1 MDNRCL
7 LKKIVT
13 GSVVALSVFAAGHFT
28 SPAEAAPA
36 PSIIVNGSKIETDV
50 PPVIQNGR
58 TLVPIRFVSSALGA
72 SVEWT
77 QANQTATVQLG
88 QNNLAFPYGRQ
99 VYYLNGQAKGIDVN
113 IQLIN
118 NRIMIPLRVAGESL
132 GQNIWWDNAT
142 RTVTVTS
149 PTPAPPEAAAQ
160 EAKTPAGSGVSGVVT
175 VTHAPGL
182 IFKEASTNSEVLA
195 QADKDVRYDAVDKV
209 GEFYQI
215 VLPDGQKAWISE
227 ILVQFEAYGKPQPSS
242 PSTPSTPTPPNPTQ
256 STSAASSAYLEVTGS
271 VVNIRSGSSTDY
283 PVIDTVKQG
292 DVLTRLSSASGWHQV
307 QLANGKKGWIT
318 GAYVKGTT
326 SRPQTPAAAPSS
338 APAQSTGQN
347 QKDPITVKRVT
358 PGLGQYEVT
367 FKVGQGQV
375 DVLKNNGN
383 QLKVAIRGVSA
394 NPQITNPV
402 AGKAPFQS
410 FQQTTGSNNEVII
423 ATTVESGGYFRLD
436 RRGDEFSIMAVRKHK
451 NGQLGLVGKTI
462 VVSPGHGEYTSGTR
476 VDPGAIGSVL
486 GLSEVAFNTPVALK
500 LKQKLEAAGAKVIMI
515 REKAPVR
522 ISLAGRAMVAND
534 NNADAYVEIHGDAA
548 PGNPNAVGIGVYIY
562 DGNLRL
568 TSAAQKDMRQEF
580 AKIMQTS
587 MNAATGTRTYTRT
600 GNFAVLRENE
610 VPSVLIECGF
620 LTTAFDEARL
630 ATDSYQNQLAQG
642 MYDGLVK
649 YFSY

>member
-7 LKKIVT
+7 FKKIVT
-13 GSVVALSVFAAGHFT
+13 GSVVALAVFAAGHF
-28 SPAEAAPA
+28 SPPAEAAPA
-36 PSIIVNGSKIETDV
+36 PSIIVNGNKIETDV
-50 PPVIQNGR
+50 PPIIQNGR
-58 TLVPIRFVSSALGA
+58 TLVPIRFISSALGA

-88 QNNLAFPYGRQ
+88 QNTLAFPYGQQ

-118 NRIMIPLRVAGESL
+118 DRIMIPLRAAGESL
-132 GQNIWWDNAT
+132 GQNVLWDDAT

-149 PTPAPPEAAAQ
+149 PAIAPTEQASV
-160 EAKTPAGSGVSGVVT
+160 PAGSRVNGVVT

-182 IFKEASTNSEVLA
+182 VFKEASSNSAVLA
-195 QADKDVRYDAVDKV
+195 RAEKDVRYDTVDKV

-227 ILVQFEAYGKPQPSS
+227 ILVKFEAYGKPQASS
-242 PSTPSTPTPPNPTQ
+242 PTTPSTPASPTQ
-256 STSAASSAYLEVTGS
+256 SATATSSAYLEVTGS
-271 VVNIRSGSSTDY
+271 VVNIRSGPSTDY
-283 PVIDTVKQG
+283 PVIDAVKQG

-307 QLANGKKGWIT
+307 QLASGKKGWII
-318 GAYVKGTT
+318 GQYVKARTE
-326 SRPQTPAAAPSS
+326 RPQAPPATPS
-338 APAQSTGQN
+338 APTQSSEETP
-347 QKDPITVKRVT
+347 KAPLTVKRVT

-367 FKVGQGQV
+367 FKVGSGQV
-375 DVLKNNGN
+375 DVIKNTGN
-383 QLKVAIRGVSA
+383 QLTLAIRGVAA

-410 FQQTTGSNNEVII
+410 FQLSTGRNNEVLIN
-423 ATTVESGGYFRLD
+423 TTVESGGYFRLD
-436 RRGDEFSIMAVRKHK
+436 RRGDEFSIMAVQKHK
-451 NGQLGLVGKTI
+451 NGQLGLAGKTI
-462 VVSPGHGEYTSGTR
+462 VISPGHGEYTSGNR
-476 VDPGAIGSVL
+476 IDPGAIGSVL

-522 ISLAGRAMVAND
+522 ISLAGRAKVAND

-580 AKIMQTS
+580 AKIMQKS
-587 MNAATGTRTYTRT
+587 MKAATGTRTYTRT

-610 VPSVLIECGF
+610 VPSVLIECGY
-620 LTTAFDEARL
+620 LTTASEEARL

>member
-7 LKKIVT
+7 FKKIVT
-13 GSVVALSVFAAGHFT
+13 GSVVALSVFVAGHFS

-50 PPVIQNGR
+50 PPIIQNGR
-58 TLVPIRFVSSALGA
+58 TLVPIRFISSALGA
-72 SVEWT
+72 SVEWI

-88 QNNLAFPYGRQ
+88 QNTLAFPYGQQ
-99 VYYLNGQAKGIDVN
+99 VYFLNGQAKGIDVN

-118 NRIMIPLRVAGESL
+118 DRIMIPLRVAGESL
-132 GQNIWWDNAT
+132 GQNVLWDDVT

-149 PTPAPPEAAAQ
+149 PAIAPTEQPSV
-160 EAKTPAGSGVSGVVT
+160 PAGSKVSGVVT
-175 VTHAPGL
+175 VTYAQGL

-195 QADKDVRYDAVDKV
+195 RAEKDVRYDVVDKV

-227 ILVQFEAYGKPQPSS
+227 ILVKFEPYGKPQPSS
-242 PSTPSTPTPPNPTQ
+242 PTTPATPTPASPTQ
-256 STSAASSAYLEVTGS
+256 PGTDTSSAYLKVIGS
-271 VVNIRSGSSTDY
+271 VVNIRSGPSTEYSILDA
-283 PVIDTVKQG
+283 VKQG

-307 QLANGKKGWIT
+307 QLPNGKKGWIT
-318 GAYVKGTT
+318 GTYVKATT
-326 SRPQTPAAAPSS
+326 ERPQALAATSLT
-338 APAQSTGQN
+338 PAQSSEEN
-347 QKDPITVKRVT
+347 QKDPLSVKRVT

-367 FKVGQGQV
+367 FKVGGGQV
-375 DVLKNNGN
+375 DVIKNTGN
-383 QLKVAIRGVSA
+383 QLTVAIRGVAA

-410 FQQTTGSNNEVII
+410 FQMSTGKNNEVII
-423 ATTVESGGYFRLD
+423 NTSVEPGGYFRLD
-436 RRGDEFSIMAVRKHK
+436 RRSDEFSIMAVQKHK
-451 NGQLGLVGKTI
+451 NGQLGLAGKTI
-462 VVSPGHGEYTSGTR
+462 VISPGHGEYTSGNR
-476 VDPGAIGSVL
+476 IDPGAIGSVL
-486 GLSEVAFNTPVALK
+486 GLSEVAFNTPVAMK

-534 NNADAYVEIHGDAA
+534 NSADAYVEIHGDAA

-568 TSAAQKDMRQEF
+568 TSAAQKDMRNEF
-580 AKIMQTS
+580 AKIMQGS
-587 MNAATGTRTYTRT
+587 MQAATGTRTYTRT

-610 VPSVLIECGF
+610 VPSVLIECGY
-620 LTTAFDEARL
+620 LTTAFEEARL